1 MRSLRVFAGLLLF
14 VSMASASVMAAPFQ
28 AAAGSTSGDWKADI
42 QRRRDALV
50 SQNGPGTDADLRVKL
65 LKMRDEDQVAQGMAP
80 NPEAQGQMGIAAN
93 LADIEAALTK
103 ELKAIVTARGWPTI
117 SMVGIEAS
125 NAAMLILTHTRDH
138 AWQMSLLPMLE
149 NLADEKKIDG
159 SALALV
165 IDKEL
170 VSEGKLQRYGT
181 QFKNMDDGTIAM
193 YGVEDP
199 GGLDRQR
206 ARVMLPPIEV
216 YKQMLAQRYH
226 LKVTNKVAMA
236 VAQKPQG

>member
-1 MRSLRVFAGLLLF
+1 
-14 VSMASASVMAAPFQ
+14 
-28 AAAGSTSGDWKADI
+28 
-42 QRRRDALV
+42 
-50 SQNGPGTDADLRVKL
+50 
-65 LKMRDEDQVAQGMAP
+65 
-80 NPEAQGQMGIAAN
+80 
-93 LADIEAALTK
+93 
-103 ELKAIVTARGWPTI
+103 
-117 SMVGIEAS
+117 
-125 NAAMLILTHTRDH
+125 
-138 AWQMSLLPMLE
+138 
-149 NLADEKKIDG
+149 
-159 SALALV
+159 V